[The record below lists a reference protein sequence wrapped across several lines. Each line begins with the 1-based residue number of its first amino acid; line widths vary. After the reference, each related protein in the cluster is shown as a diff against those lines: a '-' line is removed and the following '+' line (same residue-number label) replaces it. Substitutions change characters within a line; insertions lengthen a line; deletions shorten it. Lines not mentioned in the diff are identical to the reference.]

1 MRLFLLLVESASW
14 DTHLAAGLLY
24 TIGELELCSMKLVRG
39 IPVGVHV
46 RQGPTGS
53 VSPRRNRQPT
63 LLASFITIHELR
75 TEFPGRV
82 EANGDPVPNGPH
94 LDRSFPLRARRSIQG
109 VGGHVPDIADSI
121 AGADETP
128 AWCILGLAQADLV
141 CEPSLFAWRVTRG
154 PK

>member
-1 MRLFLLLVESASW
+1 MGYSRRGRVTLYNWGARAVLHETRA
-14 DTHLAAGLLY
+14 THPCA
-24 TIGELELCSMKLVRG
+24 

-53 VSPRRNRQPT
+53 VSPHRNRQPT

-109 VGGHVPDIADSI
+109 VGGNVPDIADSI